1 MKVILIQDV
10 NKVGRKGEL
19 VEVSDGYARNYL
31 FRNALAEEGTPSKVK
46 EWEEQQRVKK
56 NREAKLE
63 KQAIEI
69 KKKIGGK
76 KVNIKMTSGDDGRLF
91 GSVTSQQVAAAL
103 KEQLAVDVDK
113 KDIKF
118 DEPVKQL
125 GKHPFKVKLYTGIDV
140 ELSLSVEAE

>member
-10 NKVGRKGEL
+10 NKLGRKGDL

-31 FRNALAEEGTPSKVK
+31 FRNGLAEEGTSGRVK

-63 KQAIEI
+63 KQALEI

-76 KVNIKMTSGDDGRLF
+76 KVSIKMNSGEDGRLF
-91 GSVTSQQVAAAL
+91 GSATSQQVAAAL

-113 KDIKF
+113 KDIKL
-118 DEPVKQL
+118 DEAVKQL
-125 GKHPFKVKLYTGIDV
+125 GKYPFKIRLYTGV
-140 ELSLSVEAE
+140 EAELTLSVEAE